1 MNNILISAWKM
12 IVVVRQ
18 FPITQLVKNLSAKQ
32 EIWI

>member
-18 FPITQLVKNLSAKQ
+18 SLITQLVKNLPAMQ
-32 EIWI
+32 ETWV